1 MTFGSLLRTP
11 PRRRFA
17 HRRIAALLCM
27 ALLAVPVG
35 AAPAEAYPCG
45 ERAARSLTAAGGAE
59 CEAPAKPKR
68 KAKTG
73 EPNMVSLAVF
83 VAVIFGAL
91 ALPLNNSRRA
101 RDQ

>member
-1 MTFGSLLRTP
+1 
-11 PRRRFA
+11 
-17 HRRIAALLCM
+17 M

-59 CEAPAKPKR
+59 CEAPAKPKPKR

-73 EPNMVSLAVF
+73 EPNVVSLAVF
-83 VAVIFGAL
+83 VAVIVGAL

>member
-1 MTFGSLLRTP
+1 MTFGSPLRTP
-11 PRRRFA
+11 PRRRSA
-17 HRRIAALLCM
+17 RRRIAGLLCM

-35 AAPAEAYPCG
+35 AAPAEAYPCR
-45 ERAARSLTAAGGAE
+45 EAAPRVLTSAD

-73 EPNMVSLAVF
+73 EPTMVSLAVF
-83 VAVIFGAL
+83 VAVIAGVL
-91 ALPLNNSRRA
+91 AIPLNNSRRA